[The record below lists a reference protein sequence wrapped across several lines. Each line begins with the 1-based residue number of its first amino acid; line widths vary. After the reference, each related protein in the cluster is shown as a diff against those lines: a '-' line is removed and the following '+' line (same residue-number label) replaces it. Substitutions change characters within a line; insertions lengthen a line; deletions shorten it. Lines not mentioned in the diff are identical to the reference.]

1 MRKVCFTD
9 EETGVACWYQQ
20 MTRTALFILFNICS
34 PPPHPPH
41 PRSGLDSGTL
51 SLWDSVWALRLSASQ
66 CPHLHHWGV
75 RSGVVGLVHTSP
87 IVYDSCQE
95 GWAPLWTGIPVK
107 TTSLI
112 SWPFSPTSPGLPA
125 SNTGNGSLCWHYH
138 YGKSPFQQSSNLG
151 SIMAKYPAP
160 RLKHKRIT
168 VSFSLAHYTEKPNPL
183 KTNWLTI

>member
-20 MTRTALFILFNICS
+20 MTLTALFILFNICS
-34 PPPHPPH
+34 PPSPHPPQWTGLRH
-41 PRSGLDSGTL
+41 PIS
-51 SLWDSVWALRLSASQ
+51 LRLCVSPPSLCISVSSFA
-66 CPHLHHWGV
+66 PLGGV

-87 IVYDSCQE
+87 IIYDSCQE
-95 GWAPLWTGIPVK
+95 GWGPLWTGIPVK

-160 RLKHKRIT
+160 RLTHKRIT